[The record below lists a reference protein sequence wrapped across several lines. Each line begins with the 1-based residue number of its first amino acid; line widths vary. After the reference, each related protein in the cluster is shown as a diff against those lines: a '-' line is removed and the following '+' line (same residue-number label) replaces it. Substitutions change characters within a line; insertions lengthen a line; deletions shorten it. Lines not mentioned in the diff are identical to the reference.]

1 MCFLC
6 LTWNRNCPIANFRLK
21 VFKVLIW
28 GKTLEEIYE
37 VLQANDQ
44 KGKKKKVLSKS
55 FLHHRITWNVRAERN
70 SPNLSLITSFSL
82 CLLSEKVFSMCVSV
96 SVCVCICVVCNLYL
110 TGPSQQ
116 HP

>member
-28 GKTLEEIYE
+28 EKTLEEIYE

-44 KGKKKKVLSKS
+44 KRKKKVLSKS
-55 FLHHRITWNVRAERN
+55 FLHHRITWNVRAERT

-82 CLLSEKVFSMCVSV
+82 CLLSEEVFSMCVSV
-96 SVCVCICVVCNLYL
+96 SVCVCVCVVCDPYL